1 MGVFLAPSG
10 KWQCPWLNKPT
21 FERLYPVHFG
31 IGLAVGEMRSDG
43 EAAEMK
49 APLKVLTVSSHT
61 TWDRGELPSFGEIPI
76 AQTMTILSWT

>member
-1 MGVFLAPSG
+1 MGVFPAPAG
-10 KWQCPWLNKPT
+10 KWQCPWLSKPT
-21 FERLYPVHFG
+21 FEHLYPVHFG

-49 APLKVLTVSSHT
+49 VPVKVLTVSSHT
-61 TWDRGELPSFGEIPI
+61 TWDRGELPSFTEIPI